1 MGNAEH
7 AYLERWMD
15 RTTLNF
21 ESTSIGV
28 YSLEEGRI
36 LKERCWIY

>member
-1 MGNAEH
+1 MHILKDG
-7 AYLERWMD
+7 WMD